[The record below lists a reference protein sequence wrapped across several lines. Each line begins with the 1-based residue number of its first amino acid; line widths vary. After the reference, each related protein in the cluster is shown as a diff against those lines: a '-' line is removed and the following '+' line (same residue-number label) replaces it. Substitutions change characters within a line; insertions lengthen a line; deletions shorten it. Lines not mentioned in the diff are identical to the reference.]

1 MADQTTRFTTDPL
14 VLRAASGKL
23 ILPANVAA
31 KIENFEATGEGT
43 LRTCRPPSPLFRV
56 TNASTYGSTFYGIF
70 HGRLESSRYN
80 SDVLLLHDSNGLHAY
95 QAWLSE
101 TDPWQTLVSN
111 SDSSPIEASL
121 GSSTTPQFPTQFALT
136 DRGIVIAPQ
145 NGGRAY
151 FYDGETILPLG
162 YSHAPAPPIGLG
174 PETRK
179 AEEPNNQGY
188 NVGRS
193 EIRDEYTLN
202 KDFGYGRLGTANPW
216 ILPDDDFGGQL
227 LLGAYQGAVQWID
240 YFGNFSPISPR
251 SNEITFASQ
260 KKRNLQSDVLLKA
273 VFWNGIDKGP
283 DGTVARRLLRT
294 RDLRNS
300 GTSELFIVP
309 GNVGFGTIS
318 ADANMPDNI
327 STSWS
332 DNCPDAWLVAPT
344 FDVRPVPSFKL
355 CRYALG
361 RLWIANTS
369 KHSAE
374 VVPSLPGRYGTFLKG
389 TSIFPD
395 PTGGEITGLWNSN
408 GGLLVFTK
416 SSVFIVTPNDAGDS
430 FRSSALSSDIGC
442 VGPGTLANMPDG
454 STIWLG
460 RGGFYQMTA
469 QGITRIS
476 NEIQH
481 KIDRINWL
489 RAKGACALFD
499 PTTQEY
505 RCWLPIDANKENN
518 ICLIYDGAGWRER
531 NGENYASVCVTQDDR
546 KYLFGA
552 GSVEAVETMSFK
564 FGGQS
569 SITATDKTTKGVFVI
584 DRAANSEY
592 HFTSATN
599 TSKIPPP
606 NKKSSIETSWIDWG
620 RSKDRR
626 SVKTVYFALR
636 ESAVDPANIKVYRDW
651 RKKPVP
657 DYQATVSLH
666 SPEDPPAFFD
676 DTGAVHG
683 DSLIGTAV
691 WNRRRPYW
699 VRIDIDVPSCEVYKI
714 VLEAEKPLEFLG
726 MVIDEEPKPGGF
738 GARIP

>member
-1 MADQTTRFTTDPL
+1 M
-14 VLRAASGKL
+14 
-23 ILPANVAA
+23 
-31 KIENFEATGEGT
+31 
-43 LRTCRPPSPLFRV
+43 
-56 TNASTYGSTFYGIF
+56 
-70 HGRLESSRYN
+70 
-80 SDVLLLHDSNGLHAY
+80 
-95 QAWLSE
+95 
-101 TDPWQTLVSN
+101 
-111 SDSSPIEASL
+111 
-121 GSSTTPQFPTQFALT
+121 
-136 DRGIVIAPQ
+136 
-145 NGGRAY
+145 
-151 FYDGETILPLG
+151 
-162 YSHAPAPPIGLG
+162 
-174 PETRK
+174 
-179 AEEPNNQGY
+179 
-188 NVGRS
+188 
-193 EIRDEYTLN
+193 
-202 KDFGYGRLGTANPW
+202 
-216 ILPDDDFGGQL
+216 
-227 LLGAYQGAVQWID
+227 GAYQGAVQWID

-260 KKRNLQSDVLLKA
+260 KITGKQSDVLLKA

-344 FDVRPVPSFKL
+344 FDVRPVPNFKL

-369 KHSAE
+369 THSAE

-430 FRSSALSSDIGC
+430 FRAYALSSDIGC
-442 VGPGTLANMPDG
+442 VGPGTFANMPDG

-460 RGGFYQMTA
+460 RGGFYQMTS

-476 NEIQH
+476 GEIQR

-505 RCWLPIDANKENN
+505 RCWLPMDASKENN
-518 ICLIYDGAGWRER
+518 ICLIYDGSGWRQR
-531 NGENYASVCVTQDDR
+531 NGEDYADVCVTQDDR

-552 GSVEAVETMSFK
+552 GSVEAVESRNYRP
-564 FGGQS
+564 GGES
-569 SITATDKTTKGVFVI
+569 TLSGVGKTAKGVFVI
-584 DRAANSEY
+584 DRGANPEY
-592 HFTSATN
+592 QHL
-599 TSKIPPP
+599 
-606 NKKSSIETSWIDWG
+606 SSTHTHTIANPYKQAVIDTSWIDWG

-636 ESAVDPANIKVYRDW
+636 ESASSVAEVAVYRDW
-651 RKKPVP
+651 RKTEV
-657 DYQATVSLH
+657 YQSHVTLY
-666 SPEDPPAFFD
+666 SPEDPPVFFSDPSIVD
-676 DTGAVHG
+676 DDRLLGKG
-683 DSLIGTAV
+683 V

-699 VRIDIDVPSCEVYKI
+699 VRVDIDAPSCEVYKI
-714 VLEAEKPLEFLG
+714 RIYANKPIEFLG
-726 MVIDEEPKPGGF
+726 MVIDEEPKPGSF